1 MFKKLD
7 GGGAGPPWPSELLWP
22 WLARKEKI
30 DFASINIV
38 YKAIYDE
45 NVPVPCYFTGQT
57 HLACRSYI
65 GRNVKIKEKFGH
77 LTVRQRHYCK
87 NFFAKGKELMKNHI
101 KVCAAKKGITYC
113 FNNGEITFKI
123 ILNI

>member
-1 MFKKLD
+1 MGEGQAPLD
-7 GGGAGPPWPSELLWP
+7 PPELLRP
-22 WLARKEKI
+22 CLARKEKI

-38 YKAIYDE
+38 YEAIYDQ
-45 NVPVPCYFTGQT
+45 NVPVPCYFTGQI
-57 HLACRSYI
+57 HLAYRSYI
-65 GRNVKIKEKFGH
+65 GRNVKIKGKLGH
-77 LTVRQRHYCK
+77 LTVRQCHYCK